1 MVLLKGDMCNC
12 WFRNGDLEQ
21 MALIWSD
28 PSASTRD
35 IIFFSAYLFRLCR
48 LERDGQEFD
57 TYLYS
62 VLSLDSIREVVSGR
76 KH

>member
-21 MALIWSD
+21 MA
-28 PSASTRD
+28 
-35 IIFFSAYLFRLCR
+35 LFRLCR